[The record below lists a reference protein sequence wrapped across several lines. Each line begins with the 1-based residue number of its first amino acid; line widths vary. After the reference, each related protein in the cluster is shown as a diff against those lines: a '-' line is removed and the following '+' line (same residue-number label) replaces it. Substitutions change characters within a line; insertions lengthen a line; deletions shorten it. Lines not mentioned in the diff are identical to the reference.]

1 MCDGDDGP
9 IVPSIGA
16 QDQRSPGTVGVV
28 CLDDSAQLLELARHL
43 TRIPEQR
50 SAHLGSIG
58 YGGTQE
64 GDRILIAVDRNY
76 DRDIVAAIATALRER
91 GASVDVH
98 VYDAGGDRRFTETDE
113 LDVALRYEPWAQR
126 PRRWEGSPT
135 IEALAEREGYD
146 LLVHGR
152 GGPTGQTPYRYE
164 QVPWMVRDHFT
175 PEVVGYP
182 SEIIAAAA
190 QLTWDAIW
198 QRGRGARVQFTDLE
212 GSDFGFTLDPTY
224 WDGTHHG
231 WIAEPKRWYGHL
243 FGHPTPPLP
252 HADAEGI
259 VRGTT
264 SHFSRAFPSL
274 SLTLANGQ
282 VTAVEGGGAYGLAWA
297 EKLEETRHTQYPGFS
312 RPGLFN
318 LWEAAIGGHPKVAR
332 PGAIEWWS
340 SGGFEWERRR
350 SGVVHLGFGTFW
362 RGPDEAWAAERGV
375 AYGHLHVH
383 QLFPTYR
390 LHTPDGSVVT
400 LIENGRLTALD
411 DPRVRAVAE
420 RYGDPDELL
429 REDWIPPV
437 PGLTQAGSYEDY
449 ARDPA
454 SFVYGPADA
463 ESLADRRQ

>member
-9 IVPSIGA
+9 VASLTSTEAP
-16 QDQRSPGTVGVV
+16 RSPGTVGVV
-28 CLDDSAQLLELARHL
+28 HASTADDLLDLARHL
-43 TRIPEQR
+43 TSIPEQR

-58 YGGTQE
+58 YAGTQD
-64 GDRILIAVDRNY
+64 GDRVLIAVDRSY
-76 DRDIVAAIATALRER
+76 DEDIVNAIAAALRER
-91 GASVDVH
+91 GARVDIH
-98 VYDAGGDRRFTETDE
+98 IQDAGSDRRFTETDE
-113 LDVALRYEPWAQR
+113 LDVAIRYEPWVNN
-126 PRRWEGSPT
+126 PRRWEGNPR

-152 GGPTGQTPYRYE
+152 GGPTARTPYRYE
-164 QVPWMVRDHFT
+164 QVPWIIRDHFS
-175 PEVVGYP
+175 PDVVAYP

-190 QLTWDAIW
+190 QLTWDTIW
-198 QRGRGARVQFTDLE
+198 QRGKGARVSFTDLE
-212 GSDFGFTLDPTY
+212 GSDFSFSLDPTY

-231 WIAEPKRWYGHL
+231 WIPEPKRWYGHL

-264 SHFSRAFPSL
+264 SHFSRAFPSI
-274 SLTLANGQ
+274 SLTLADGQ
-282 VTAVEGGGAYGLAWA
+282 VTAVEGGGAYGEAWGA
-297 EKLEETRHTQYPGFS
+297 KLDETRQIQYPGFS

-318 LWEAAIGGHPKVAR
+318 LWEVAIGGHPKVGR
-332 PGAIEWWS
+332 PGTIEWWS

-362 RGPDEAWAAERGV
+362 RGPDEVWAAERGI

-390 LHTPDGSVVT
+390 LSSTDGSTVT

-429 REDWIPPV
+429 REDWIPSV
-437 PGLTQAGSYEDY
+437 PGLTADGTYDDY
-449 ARDPA
+449 ARDPGSFIYGA
-454 SFVYGPADA
+454 SATEVNA
-463 ESLADRRQ
+463 E